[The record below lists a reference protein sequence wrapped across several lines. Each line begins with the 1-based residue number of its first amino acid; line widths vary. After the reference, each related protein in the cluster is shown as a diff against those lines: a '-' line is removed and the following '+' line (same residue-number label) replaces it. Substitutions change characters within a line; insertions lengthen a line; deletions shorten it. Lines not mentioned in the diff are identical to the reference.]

1 MNRAAVSIALL
12 ACLVGLGES
21 QSRGYQRLLGENAL
35 RKYCSE
41 DGEECMFSTHC
52 CRGLYCAV
60 QGNVGTCLTHLSALT
75 KCLSDADCPETK
87 CCHRQ
92 RHHGGF
98 GICAYVCNDIGT
110 ASTVPFDKPVGSYRG
125 GDFWKLWAHK
135 RHVTFPHR
143 HKRQW

>member
-1 MNRAAVSIALL
+1 MGGHRFTQVTVLMLSAVRAF
-12 ACLVGLGES
+12 
-21 QSRGYQRLLGENAL
+21 GYLCIISSAYLHL
-35 RKYCSE
+35 
-41 DGEECMFSTHC
+41 
-52 CRGLYCAV
+52 
-60 QGNVGTCLTHLSALT
+60 GNVGTCLTHLSALT